1 MLPNGTSLT
10 DLAIAKGYKHV
21 TPQPTVHRLCCKKA
35 TRRFIVGVTWC
46 IGWLC
51 KHWYAES
58 VFWHLSHL
66 GKRSQSGPTCNKQ
79 QKKGILIFD
88 FFSISMQ
95 PGCLQRRCV
104 FRDDAEKGGSLLCWM
119 RSRARA
125 YQNNVIRLINY
136 EPPWDADVL
145 RWVIPVQKAPPR
157 GLVSQEILAP
167 AQEVH

>member
-21 TPQPTVHRLCCKKA
+21 TPQPTVHRLCCKRA
-35 TRRFIVGVTWC
+35 TKRFLVGVTWC

-66 GKRSQSGPTCNKQ
+66 GKRSQSGPMCNKQ
-79 QKKGILIFD
+79 KEGILIFD

-95 PGCLQRRCV
+95 PACLQRRCV
-104 FRDDAEKGGSLLCWM
+104 LRDDAEKDESLLCWWGWE
-119 RSRARA
+119 AEPG
-125 YQNNVIRLINY
+125 LIK
-136 EPPWDADVL
+136 
-145 RWVIPVQKAPPR
+145 ITSS
-157 GLVSQEILAP
+157 GSLAISP
-167 AQEVH
+167 HEMLMF